1 MNPTL
6 TLRRQV
12 LLAICLFISLTVQ
25 AQTKAISFVQRYPV
39 QQQRLAAVLTGQ
51 YLFAVHQGQ
60 LDADSALLYA
70 CRQYGVSRLMPYNEA
85 YYGIGTS
92 KAAALLDAGN
102 VTQAVLLQSQL
113 KGEALLRSLCEL
125 GAWYLSR
132 PYSIK
137 PDMDSALYFI
147 KQAGAEADAAK
158 LCVWQV
164 ESRRLL
170 GRYHFALRDLAATV
184 AAFDEAEKIATACNN
199 QYGVALTWQ
208 QKGECLPFNSPDKLS
223 LLVKAQELFHKLG
236 AREKEV
242 ELRSDILGVHL
253 RSDFKAAGEDLMQ
266 LLKLEEAIG
275 FKHTMHAHDVLAY
288 LYQAKGDF
296 IATSKHVELAA
307 ASIALTGDSTIL
319 PFVYGRRAIVYE
331 NLHKYEEAW
340 QTYRIILS
348 QRHSQPPIF
357 WYKQFLVTANFL
369 VYIDRI
375 DSALALMNTIEKEYP
390 PTTDY
395 NKMYLMVTKANC
407 YRYTGKIK
415 EAVEQFT
422 GFDALAS
429 RFPPEHIYME
439 MPEAYMSFAVFFAD
453 IHDYTK
459 ARYCLEKAMRMPL
472 AKSNVKGQ
480 GQLQLLQFKLDSA
493 AGKYESALQHYMAF
507 KVFDDSLQSMTQRK
521 QIDEMLVRYAT
532 EKKEQDITV
541 LKQQASLHQA
551 QIKQSNLLR
560 NVTFG
565 GILLLLIITGLLYN
579 RYRTRQRTSLQLH
592 TKNLALQQ
600 LVEEKEWLVKEIH
613 HRVKNNL
620 QTIVSLLESQS
631 AYLQDDALLALQDS
645 QNRVYAMSL
654 MHQKLYQT
662 EEMVSIRMSR
672 YLPELVAHLKDSFNI
687 GESITF
693 QQDIAEV
700 EIEVAQAVPIGLILN
715 EAITNAIKYAF
726 DNNAASK
733 VISIVMHRVSDHKME
748 LVIQDN
754 GKGLPPD
761 FDSNLSNSLGMR
773 LMKGLSEDIHGVL
786 AIQSQQGVRIS
797 VIFPPNPILNS

>member
-39 QQQRLAAVLTGQ
+39 QQKRLAAVLTGQ
-51 YLFAVHQGQ
+51 YLFAIHQGQ
-60 LDADSALLYA
+60 MDADSAVMYA

-102 VTQAVLLQSQL
+102 VSQAVLLQSQV
-113 KGEALLRSLCEL
+113 KGEALLRLLCEL
-125 GAWYLSR
+125 GGYYLSR
-132 PYSIK
+132 PYSLK
-137 PDMDSALYFI
+137 PDMDSALFFI
-147 KQAGAEADAAK
+147 KRAVTEADAAK
-158 LCVWQV
+158 LCVWQG
-164 ESRRLL
+164 ESRRLM
-170 GRYHFALRDLAATV
+170 GRYQFALRNLTATI
-184 AAFDEAEKIATACNN
+184 AAFDEAEKILSACNN

-208 QKGECLPFNSPDKLS
+208 QKGECLPFNSPEKLP
-223 LLVKAQELFHKLG
+223 LLIKSQQLFHKLG

-253 RSDFKAAGEDLMQ
+253 RSDFKAAGEDLML

-275 FKHTMHAHDVLAY
+275 FKHVMHVHDVLAY
-288 LYQAKGDF
+288 LHQAKGDF

-307 ASIALTGDSTIL
+307 ESITLTGDSTIL
-319 PFVYGRRAIVYE
+319 PFVYGRRAVVYE
-331 NLHKYEEAW
+331 NMHKYEEAW
-340 QTYRIILS
+340 QTCRVILNN
-348 QRHSQPPIF
+348 RHSQPPIF
-357 WYKQFLVTANFL
+357 WYKQFLSTVSFL

-390 PTTDY
+390 PATDY
-395 NKMYLMVTKANC
+395 NKMYLMMTRANC
-407 YRYTGKIK
+407 YRYMGRIK

-422 GFDALAS
+422 SFDALAS

-480 GQLQLLQFKLDSA
+480 GQLKLLEFKLDSA

-507 KVFDDSLQSMTQRK
+507 KVFDDSLQSMTQRR
-521 QIDEMLVRYAT
+521 QIDEMLIKYAT
-532 EKKEQDITV
+532 EKKEKDIVV

-560 NVTFG
+560 NVTLG

-592 TKNLALQQ
+592 TKNRALQQ

-662 EEMVSIRMSR
+662 EHMVSIGMNR

-687 GESITF
+687 GESISF
-693 QQDIAEV
+693 QQDIADV
-700 EIEVAQAVPIGLILN
+700 QIDVSQAIPVGLILN

-726 DNNAASK
+726 DDSITPQI
-733 VISIVMHRVSDHKME
+733 ISIVMHTLPDGKMQ
-748 LVIQDN
+748 LVIRDN
-754 GKGLPPD
+754 GKGLPAD
-761 FDSNLSNSLGMR
+761 FDSNRTNSLGMR

-786 AIQSQQGVRIS
+786 TIQSQDGVG
-797 VIFPPNPILNS
+797 VTVVFPPNPIPNS